1 MVEIVITDIIV
12 IIIILILGNNDQ
24 HIISIIFIANII
36 LSPLFYHYPNKCYLD
51 YIHYIYNQYYCRP
64 PLAVFNITFLSD

>member
-36 LSPLFYHYPNKCYLD
+36 LSPLFYHYPN
-51 YIHYIYNQYYCRP
+51 
-64 PLAVFNITFLSD
+64 